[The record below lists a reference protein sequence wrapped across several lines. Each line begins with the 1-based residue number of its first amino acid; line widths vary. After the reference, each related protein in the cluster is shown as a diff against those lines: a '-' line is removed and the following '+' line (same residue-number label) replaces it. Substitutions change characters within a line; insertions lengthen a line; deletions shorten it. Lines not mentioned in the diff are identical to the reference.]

1 MDHLLDTEVAGSD
14 DCYSIRVV
22 WPMRRG
28 SDWRIGVS
36 THDLKGARVFGLRS
50 ETRAE
55 RRRARNEAAGDGVS
69 LQADGN
75 HDSIVAV
82 TFSDVVRAHRV
93 WEKNLYEHE
102 RKNGKRDEQLEKR
115 LGEDFCKRRNQFEQ
129 RYGRIEDAYWSVRD
143 ASAVAFTVLDKPR
156 RLSRLGRAH
165 EHKPRFHR
173 ATDWATRDE
182 PRIAEALDDCETL
195 AVRVEEILRG
205 PSELIALRRIN
216 AVASH
221 LLGHVDREWFRL
233 AAPYPP
239 PTMSHRAAADEPDQ
253 TEGDGLGE
261 DVERQRNQLREIEG
275 FYTDAADGQARILT
289 FWGMAVGLA
298 AVAALTGAVVCATWS
313 VHRLEGVHTHWETL
327 HLFVISV
334 MAGASGAFLSVLS
347 RMASPTKKF
356 TTRFELG
363 RKNVKWMGIYRSF
376 VGAIFGGATFLMLA
390 SGILQTQDAGDKD
403 YAYYGIL
410 AFFSGFFER
419 FTKLTPT
426 GGLGSFA
433 ATEPPAGPG
442 DDGRQ

>member
-1 MDHLLDTEVAGSD
+1 MGHLLDRKVAGSD
-14 DCYSIRVV
+14 DCYSIRFV
-22 WPMRRG
+22 WPMRPG
-28 SDWRIGVS
+28 FDWRIGVS

-50 ETRAE
+50 ETRAKG
-55 RRRARNEAAGDGVS
+55 RRAGDESAGDVRGP
-69 LQADGN
+69 QANGS
-75 HDSIVAV
+75 HDFIGA

-93 WEKNLYEHE
+93 WEKNLFEHE
-102 RKNGKRDEQLEKR
+102 SENGKRDEKLEKR
-115 LGEDFCKRRNQFEQ
+115 LNQDFCNKRNQFEQ
-129 RYGRIEDAYWSVRD
+129 RYGRIEDVYWSVRD
-143 ASAVAFTVLDKPR
+143 ASAVAFTVLDKPT
-156 RLSRLGRAH
+156 RLRRAH

-195 AVRVEEILRG
+195 ALRVEEILRG

-221 LLGHVDREWFRL
+221 LLGYVDREWFRQ
-233 AAPYPP
+233 AAPCPP
-239 PTMSHRAAADEPDQ
+239 PAMSSRAGADVPDQ
-253 TEGDGLGE
+253 MEGEGLGE
-261 DVERQRNQLREIEG
+261 AVERQQNQLREIEA

-289 FWGMAVGLA
+289 FWGMVEGLV
-298 AVAALTGAVVCATWS
+298 AVAALTGAVVFVTWF
-313 VHRLEGVHTHWETL
+313 VHRLEGVPTHWETL

-334 MAGASGAFLSVLS
+334 MAGASGAFLSVLT
-347 RMASPTKKF
+347 RMASPAGKF
-356 TTRFELG
+356 TTHFELG
-363 RKNVKWMGIYRSF
+363 RKNVRWMGIYRAF
-376 VGAIFGGATFLMLA
+376 VGAIFGAATFLMLA

-433 ATEPPAGPG
+433 ATDSPVSTPG

>member
-1 MDHLLDTEVAGSD
+1 VDHLLDTEVAGSD
-14 DCYSIRVV
+14 DGYSIRIV

-50 ETRAE
+50 ETRAK
-55 RRRARNEAAGDGVS
+55 RRRAGDEAAGDGLS
-69 LQADGN
+69 LQAGGN

-93 WEKNLYEHE
+93 WETNLYEHE
-102 RKNGKRDEQLEKR
+102 RENGKGDEQLEKR
-115 LGEDFCKRRNQFEQ
+115 LGEDFCKKRNQFEQ
-129 RYGRIEDAYWSVRD
+129 RHGRIEDAYWSVRD
-143 ASAVAFTVLDKPR
+143 ASAVALTLFDKPT
-156 RLSRLGRAH
+156 RLGLAH

-221 LLGHVDREWFRL
+221 LLGYVDREWFRL
-233 AAPYPP
+233 AAPDPP
-239 PTMSHRAAADEPDQ
+239 PAMSRRAAADEADQ

-261 DVERQRNQLREIEG
+261 AVERQRNQLREIEG

-289 FWGMAVGLA
+289 FWGMVEGLV
-298 AVAALTGAVVCATWS
+298 AVAALTGAVVFVTWS

-356 TTRFELG
+356 TTNFELG
-363 RKNVKWMGIYRSF
+363 RKNVRWMGIYRSF

-426 GGLGSFA
+426 GALGSFA
-433 ATEPPAGPG
+433 ATESPAGTPG
-442 DDGRQ
+442 DEGRQ

>member
-1 MDHLLDTEVAGSD
+1 
-14 DCYSIRVV
+14 
-22 WPMRRG
+22 MRTG
-28 SDWRIGVS
+28 
-36 THDLKGARVFGLRS
+36 RS
-50 ETRAE
+50 E
-55 RRRARNEAAGDGVS
+55 S
-69 LQADGN
+69 
-75 HDSIVAV
+75 
-82 TFSDVVRAHRV
+82 
-93 WEKNLYEHE
+93 
-102 RKNGKRDEQLEKR
+102 
-115 LGEDFCKRRNQFEQ
+115 
-129 RYGRIEDAYWSVRD
+129 

-165 EHKPRFHR
+165 EREPRFHR

-239 PTMSHRAAADEPDQ
+239 PTMSLRAAADEPDQ

-289 FWGMAVGLA
+289 FWGNGGRSCGRGCAHRGRCS
-298 AVAALTGAVVCATWS
+298 ALTWS

-376 VGAIFGGATFLMLA
+376 VGAIFGGADLPHACERDLA
-390 SGILQTQDAGDKD
+390 D
-403 YAYYGIL
+403 
-410 AFFSGFFER
+410 
-419 FTKLTPT
+419 
-426 GGLGSFA
+426 
-433 ATEPPAGPG
+433 PG
-442 DDGRQ
+442 RGRQGLCLLRHSGLLLRLFRALH